1 MMYAVTL
8 SRQAIK
14 ELETINEPFY
24 SRIKEAILNLTDNP
38 RPAGCKKL
46 TGRDGWRIRIGHY
59 RVIYEIF
66 DTELVVDVIAVGHR
80 KDVYE

>member
-1 MMYAVTL
+1 MKYAVTL

-24 SRIKEAILNLTDNP
+24 SRIKEAILNLAGNP